1 MITLMQLRFPAF
13 LVILSV
19 ILTGSLRAEEPSQV
33 ESAPVPVS
41 RATVPYVL
49 GVLDRITIKHA
60 DESVESF
67 QVIQDGTISLGD
79 KNYKVKGL
87 TPAEVDKLV
96 RHHDDNVASVSVE
109 EYRQPKIAVLGEV
122 FHQIYT
128 DMNDGPMRVLDAI
141 ASANGFTPLANTR
154 RVKLMRENAGNVEI
168 YELDLRRVVR
178 GELSSENIL
187 LKPGDVIT
195 VPRNFL

>member
-1 MITLMQLRFPAF
+1 MKVSIFLAILLVMI
-13 LVILSV
+13 
-19 ILTGSLRAEEPSQV
+19 TGSLRADV
-33 ESAPVPVS
+33 ESAPVPIS

-49 GVLDRITIKHA
+49 GVLDRITVKHS
-60 DESVESF
+60 DESVENLLVG
-67 QVIQDGTISLGD
+67 QEGTVSLGG
-79 KNYKVKGL
+79 KNYQVKGL
-87 TPAEVDKLV
+87 TPAEIEKLV
-96 RHHDDNVASVSVE
+96 RRHDDAVVSVNVE
-109 EYRQPKIAVLGEV
+109 EYRQPKISVLGEV

-154 RVKLMRENAGNVEI
+154 RVKLMRENAGRVEV

-178 GELSSENIL
+178 GELSAQNIL